1 MAGVDTNMRRRRM
14 ALIMGLASL
23 VTACLSVSSSGW
35 NALTI
40 LLLSTGGALV
50 LYGKTGRDPKGFGKP
65 IWGKKNAD

>member
-1 MAGVDTNMRRRRM
+1 
-14 ALIMGLASL
+14 MGLASL

-50 LYGKTGRDPKGFGKP
+50 LYGKTGRDPKGFGKA